1 MLLRNTQTQT
11 ENLVIIDAKAM
22 EQADLNAGADT
33 WTGGEIRC
41 KEERRQLGAGA
52 LKKRS

>member
-1 MLLRNTQTQT
+1 MLLRNTQTQM
-11 ENLVIIDAKAM
+11 ENLVIIDAQAM

-33 WTGGEIRC
+33 WTGREIRA
-41 KEERRQLGAGA
+41 KQERRQLGVGV